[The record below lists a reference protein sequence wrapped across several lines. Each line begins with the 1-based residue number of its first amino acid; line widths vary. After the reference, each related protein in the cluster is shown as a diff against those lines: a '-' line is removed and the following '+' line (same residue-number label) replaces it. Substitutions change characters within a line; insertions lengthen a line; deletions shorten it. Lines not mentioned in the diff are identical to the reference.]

1 MDNIFIDLLPIMIKE
16 SFENLTNPISNTN
29 VNTPGQIKAHFNPI
43 SYEKVDMNII
53 LKRNFF
59 FF

>member
-43 SYEKVDMNII
+43 SYEKVDMNVI
-53 LKRNFF
+53 LKRFF
-59 FF
+59 